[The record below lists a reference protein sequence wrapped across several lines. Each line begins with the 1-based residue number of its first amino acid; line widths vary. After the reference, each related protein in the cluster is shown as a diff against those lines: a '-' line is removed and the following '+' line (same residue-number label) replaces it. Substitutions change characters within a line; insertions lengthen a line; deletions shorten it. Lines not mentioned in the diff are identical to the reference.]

1 VTDCGWMGYRLNLGA
16 TGSQSS
22 RNPLVPASTEQ
33 QPPSAR
39 DGANVTAP
47 PVTDARWDAE
57 VLEADSPV
65 IVAFHAPWSSP
76 SQAFDPTIDSLA
88 VGLADRATVLALD
101 MERNPAAA
109 RRYDVSSLPTLLI
122 FRDGRLVGRVVG
134 ARPMERLLVELA
146 SYLPTP

>member
-1 VTDCGWMGYRLNLGA
+1 
-16 TGSQSS
+16 
-22 RNPLVPASTEQ
+22 
-33 QPPSAR
+33 
-39 DGANVTAP
+39 
-47 PVTDARWDAE
+47 
-57 VLEADSPV
+57 
-65 IVAFHAPWSSP
+65 
-76 SQAFDPTIDSLA
+76 